1 MPVKRTQ
8 SQRTRK
14 AARTSKKRTA
24 TDAFGVG
31 KGFALSSDHRILTK
45 TSSVVMRYADS
56 VTLNP
61 GISGIPATVVLRANG
76 MFDPDAGI
84 GGHQPKGFDQLM
96 AMYEHYHVDECL
108 LEVWADAQDLTTSQL
123 ITLSVNRSPSPIVTR
138 NDVLENRMASTYALA
153 ASQGGP
159 AATYQRISVN
169 PDKFLGMKSKD
180 DTTWGSDTANPF
192 QQVYFHATAMPVRET
207 DSGEVYLTFKLTY
220 KCTLREPKSVIS
232 S

>member
-76 MFDPDAGI
+76 MLTLMLVSVDTN
-84 GGHQPKGFDQLM
+84 PK
-96 AMYEHYHVDECL
+96 
-108 LEVWADAQDLTTSQL
+108 DLTSLWQCMNTT
-123 ITLSVNRSPSPIVTR
+123 TLTNVSSRYGQTP
-138 NDVLENRMASTYALA
+138 
-153 ASQGGP
+153 
-159 AATYQRISVN
+159 RI
-169 PDKFLGMKSKD
+169 
-180 DTTWGSDTANPF
+180 
-192 QQVYFHATAMPVRET
+192 
-207 DSGEVYLTFKLTY
+207 
-220 KCTLREPKSVIS
+220 
-232 S
+232 